1 MIKEKL
7 NEALKELGIPYFFVN
22 RSNIKAPCIVYNF
35 IESPNWYAD
44 DSRKGTRYTIILN
57 VYSEKEISKLKQQVR
72 KTMEKVGFLMTGSA
86 STLKDDTGYYNS
98 PMNFIIDLQ
107 EE

>member
-44 DSRKGTRYTIILN
+44 DSRKGTRYTIIS
-57 VYSEKEISKLKQQVR
+57 Y
-72 KTMEKVGFLMTGSA
+72 F
-86 STLKDDTGYYNS
+86 
-98 PMNFIIDLQ
+98 
-107 EE
+107 